1 MVSCRSC
8 RSELKLTL
16 IDLGSSPIANNLIPN
31 TQSMEEIRYF
41 PLCAKTCEN
50 CSLVQL
56 SEELPR
62 ETLFRSDYVYHS
74 SYSSSWLEHSRSY
87 VRKMVNFLNL
97 SENDLVV
104 EVASNDGYLLQFFAD
119 SKVQVLGIEP
129 AAGVANLA
137 IAKNIPTMIE
147 FFGVTTAK
155 KLAKNP
161 KPKLIIGNNVLAH
174 VPDLHDFIEGFS
186 ILVADE
192 GIITFEFPHLLNL
205 LKNNQFDTIYHEH
218 YSYLNV
224 TALLP
229 LVARYKLK
237 IINVEK
243 LPTHGGS
250 LRVFIA
256 KNESNWATDRSVQIM
271 LKEEAQYDPRNKKI
285 YESFQKNILNLK
297 SNLVNELLRGKE
309 SKKRIAAY
317 GAAAKGVTLLNYC
330 GIKSDL
336 IDYVVDLNPNKQGN
350 FLPGCQ
356 IPIVGSDTLVTNPP
370 DILLILAWNLSN
382 EIKSQLLNQL
392 NGGMKMLRAIP
403 NVEYF

>member
-31 TQSMEEIRYF
+31 TQSMKEISYF

-87 VRKMVNFLNL
+87 VRKMVKFLNL

-186 ILVADE
+186 ILVSDE

-218 YSYLNV
+218 YSYLSV

-229 LVARYKLK
+229 LMARYKLK

-243 LPTHGGS
+243 LSTHGGS
-250 LRVFIA
+250 IRVFIA
-256 KNESNWATDRSVQIM
+256 KNESNWAIDRSVQIM

>member
-1 MVSCRSC
+1 MV
-8 RSELKLTL
+8 K
-16 IDLGSSPIANNLIPN
+16 
-31 TQSMEEIRYF
+31 
-41 PLCAKTCEN
+41 
-50 CSLVQL
+50 
-56 SEELPR
+56 
-62 ETLFRSDYVYHS
+62 
-74 SYSSSWLEHSRSY
+74 
-87 VRKMVNFLNL
+87 FLNL

-119 SKVQVLGIEP
+119 SKIQVLGIEP

-137 IAKNIPTMIE
+137 IAKNIPTTIE

-218 YSYLNV
+218 YSYLSV

-229 LVARYKLK
+229 LMERYKLK
-237 IINVEK
+237 IIDVEK

-256 KNESNWATDRSVQIM
+256 KNESNWAIDRSVQIM
-271 LKEEAQYDPRNKKI
+271 LKEEAQYDPRNKKV

-297 SNLVNELLRGKE
+297 SDLVNELLRGKE

-370 DILLILAWNLSN
+370 DILLVLAWNLSN

>member
-16 IDLGSSPIANNLIPN
+16 IDLGRSPVANNLIPN
-31 TQSMEEIRYF
+31 TQSMEEMSYF
-41 PLCAKTCEN
+41 PLRAKTCEN

-87 VRKMVNFLNL
+87 VRKMVKFLNL

-147 FFGVTTAK
+147 FFGVTTAN

-174 VPDLHDFIEGFS
+174 VPNLHDFIEGFS

-218 YSYLNV
+218 YSYLSV

-229 LVARYKLK
+229 LMARYKLK

-250 LRVFIA
+250 IRVFIA
-256 KNESNWATDRSVQIM
+256 KNESNWAIDRSVQIM
-271 LKEEAQYDPRNKKI
+271 IKEEAQYDPRNKKV
-285 YESFQKNILNLK
+285 YESFQKNILSIK

-356 IPIVGSDTLVTNPP
+356 IPIVGSDILVTNPP

>member
-16 IDLGSSPIANNLIPN
+16 IDLGSSPIANNLIPS
-31 TQSMEEIRYF
+31 TQSMEEMSCF

-87 VRKMVNFLNL
+87 VTKMVKFLNL

-155 KLAKNP
+155 KLTKNP

-218 YSYLNV
+218 YSYLSV

-229 LVARYKLK
+229 LMARYKLK

>member
-1 MVSCRSC
+1 
-8 RSELKLTL
+8 
-16 IDLGSSPIANNLIPN
+16 
-31 TQSMEEIRYF
+31 MEEMSYF
-41 PLCAKTCEN
+41 PLRAKTCEN

-87 VRKMVNFLNL
+87 VRKMIKFLNL

-137 IAKNIPTMIE
+137 IAKKIPTMIE
-147 FFGVTTAK
+147 FFGVTVAK

-174 VPDLHDFIEGFS
+174 VPNLHDFIEGFS

-218 YSYLNV
+218 YSYLSV

-229 LVARYKLK
+229 LMARYRLK

-250 LRVFIA
+250 IRVFIA
-256 KNESNWATDRSVQIM
+256 KNESNWAIDRSVQIM
-271 LKEEAQYDPRNKKI
+271 IQEEAQYDPRHKKI
-285 YESFQKNILNLK
+285 YESFQKNILNIK

-356 IPIVGSDTLVTNPP
+356 IPIVGSDILVTNPP